1 MTSSVR
7 TWLDLVPI
15 DGERVKI
22 RGGLRGTEDQVLMK
36 VFGGEIEV
44 RTIENRTTS
53 FPERLIVN
61 GER

>member
-1 MTSSVR
+1 M
-7 TWLDLVPI
+7 DLVPI
-15 DGERVKI
+15 DGVRVKI
-22 RGGLRGTEDQVLMK
+22 RGGLRGSEDQVLIK

-44 RTIENRTTS
+44 RTTENQTTS